1 MCLNHPETIPRPSS
15 VEQLSS
21 EKLVPSAEMAG
32 DCWCGGCDV
41 NATSDHVCDVSTT
54 FGTSF
59 PLSEPYFLHL

>member
-15 VEQLSS
+15 MEQLSS
-21 EKLVPSAEMAG
+21 IKLVPGAKKAG
-32 DCWCGGCDV
+32 DCWHGGCDV
-41 NATSDHVCDVSTT
+41 NATSHHVCDVSIP